1 VEGHGLRR
9 SLSVRMSTQS
19 ANSRE
24 EVPMEAGTWL
34 QFTSVWP
41 SLAAE
46 GLECSLP
53 LSTHEAKPQ
62 DSHLERGRP
71 GHALWCIP

>member
-1 VEGHGLRR
+1 
-9 SLSVRMSTQS
+9 
-19 ANSRE
+19 
-24 EVPMEAGTWL
+24 MEAGTWL
-34 QFTSVWP
+34 QFTGVWP